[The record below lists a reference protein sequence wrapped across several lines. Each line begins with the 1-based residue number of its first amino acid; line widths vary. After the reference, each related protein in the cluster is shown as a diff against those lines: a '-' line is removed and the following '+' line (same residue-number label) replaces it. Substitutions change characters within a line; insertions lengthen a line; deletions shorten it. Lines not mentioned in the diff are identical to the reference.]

1 MVFLPKNGEWSLFQE
16 VSMIQLLVMQKMMF
30 MFFINIDI
38 EARCNSG
45 IFDPLMPPI
54 ASYIPGKVKSK
65 GISAS
70 AKIKN
75 FLKHGKSPK

>member
-1 MVFLPKNGEWSLFQE
+1 
-16 VSMIQLLVMQKMMF
+16 

-38 EARCNSG
+38 EARCKSG

-70 AKIKN
+70 AKIIQELFETRQETKVEKV
-75 FLKHGKSPK
+75 LPLAL